1 MSDDAAL
8 AVITVFTCIAIL
20 ADAVATLPL
29 NAYKKTKDRTKKP
42 IDPAPPL
49 VANPWPEG
57 SLLDWLTQVMVSLL
71 LRGNFFGRIVDRDG
85 YGTPTVVMPLHPD
98 NVTARRDPKSGKRVY
113 RVMGTPVSTDDIL
126 HIPALLV
133 PGSFIGL
140 NPVEYM
146 RRPFALASAAEQYGA
161 QFFSN
166 SANPSGIIEVEE
178 DLTPEQARELKRD
191 WQQMH
196 GGISNAQYPAVLTAG
211 AKWTQI
217 AINPDDAQF
226 LQTRDFQRHE
236 IASFFRIPEH
246 MLGFQDRTSSWG
258 SGIEQMEIGFVINTL
273 RGWLSRIESYLS
285 DLLPRSQICKFDLR
299 GRLRGDTLQRFQAY
313 TLARNGGWMNIDE
326 IRELEDM
333 PALPDGL
340 GQAYFAPLN
349 FAPMDQIL
357 DGSVGRTSGG
367 VGGGVGNSP
376 TAPPAPAPPGKGFGN
391 GKVSVTTPPSP

>member
-1 MSDDAAL
+1 MNDDACL

-29 NAYKKTKDRTKKP
+29 NAYKRTKDRTKRP
-42 IDPAPPL
+42 IDPLPPL
-49 VANPWPEG
+49 VSNPWPEG
-57 SLLDWLTQVMVSLL
+57 TLQDFLTQVMVSLC
-71 LRGNFFGRIVDRDG
+71 LRGNFFGRIVDRDF
-85 YGTPTVVMPLHPD
+85 YGTPTVVQPLHPD
-98 NVTARRDPKSGKRVY
+98 NVTARRDPKSGLRVY
-113 RVMGTPVSTDDIL
+113 RVMGQPVPTADML
-126 HIPALLV
+126 HIPAILV

-146 RRPFALASAAEQYGA
+146 RRPFALASAAEQYGS

-166 SANPSGIIEVEE
+166 SANPSGIVSVEE

-196 GGISNAQYPAVLTAG
+196 AGLANAQYPAVLSGG

-258 SGIEQMEIGFVINTL
+258 QGIEQMEIGFVINTL
-273 RGWLSRIESYLS
+273 RGWLSRIEAPLS
-285 DLLPRSQICKFDLR
+285 NLLPRTQVCKFDLR

-313 TLARNGGWMNIDE
+313 TLALNGRFMCPDE
-326 IRELEDM
+326 VRELED
-333 PALPDGL
+333 LPEIPNGL
-340 GQAYFAPLN
+340 GKSFWGPLN
-349 FAPMDQIL
+349 FAPIDQIL
-357 DGSVGRTSGG
+357 SGKVVPGGSGG
-367 VGGGVGNSP
+367 QGGGIDQHPDG
-376 TAPPAPAPPGKGFGN
+376 PPAPAPPGGGVSN
-391 GKVSVTTPPSP
+391 GKVTSVPAP